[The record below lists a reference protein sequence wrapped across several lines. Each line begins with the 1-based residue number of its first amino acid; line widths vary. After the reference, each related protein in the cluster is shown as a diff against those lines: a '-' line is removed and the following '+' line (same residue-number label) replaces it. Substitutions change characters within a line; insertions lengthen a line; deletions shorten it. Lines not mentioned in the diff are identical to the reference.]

1 MSPTLCYSPLIL
13 SMLATMNGQSQ
24 AGLPSTGAKV
34 AQRQHCYLCDL
45 PRWPWAMCTDYVEP
59 VCRGCVNYEGA
70 DRIENVIEHARNMKR
85 IHGFP
90 ISEVQSQRQQQKEQP
105 QPSTTTA
112 GRLSP
117 QRVIPV
123 PPHPHIPQLPSQLA
137 QITDVLAQQQRLF
150 SLARGQGAGLS
161 VEDIA
166 MLQQLRNPINTQL
179 LHPAVQMGF
188 QSQLMNG
195 LLPAGLN
202 TVMGRKREHDDDVKP
217 ELFGKVQRGDAQTTS
232 VSPTSTH
239 SPDHPDVNAERRRFT
254 TAGERVLRCTLCN
267 QRLEDTHFVQCPSVP
282 AHKFCFP
289 CSRNSI
295 KKQCTGQDL
304 YCPSG
309 EKCPLVSSVMPW
321 AFMQSEI
328 ATILGDEYEEFKRQ
342 REAAGLGTSGATTT
356 QQNSHQPAQ
365 QSSPASTTTSNASSS
380 SVATTPNTMVN

>member
-1 MSPTLCYSPLIL
+1 
-13 SMLATMNGQSQ
+13 MLATMNGQSQ
-24 AGLPSTGAKV
+24 AGLPNAAAKV

-85 IHGFP
+85 VHGFP
-90 ISEVQSQRQQQKEQP
+90 ISEVSTTRQPQKELP

-123 PPHPHIPQLPSQLA
+123 PPQPHVPQLPSQLA
-137 QITDVLAQQQRLF
+137 QITDVSRLPYQLAQISVVLAQQQRLF

-166 MLQQLRNPINTQL
+166 MLQQLRNPINSQL

-195 LLPAGLN
+195 LLPAGFN
-202 TVMGRKREHDDDVKP
+202 AAMGRKREHDDDVKP
-217 ELFGKVQRGDAQTTS
+217 ELFGKVQR
-232 VSPTSTH
+232 
-239 SPDHPDVNAERRRFT
+239 
-254 TAGERVLRCTLCN
+254 VL
-267 QRLEDTHFVQCPSVP
+267 
-282 AHKFCFP
+282 
-289 CSRNSI
+289 
-295 KKQCTGQDL
+295 
-304 YCPSG
+304 
-309 EKCPLVSSVMPW
+309 
-321 AFMQSEI
+321 
-328 ATILGDEYEEFKRQ
+328 
-342 REAAGLGTSGATTT
+342 
-356 QQNSHQPAQ
+356 QQQAQ

-380 SVATTPNTMVN
+380 SVATTPNMMVN